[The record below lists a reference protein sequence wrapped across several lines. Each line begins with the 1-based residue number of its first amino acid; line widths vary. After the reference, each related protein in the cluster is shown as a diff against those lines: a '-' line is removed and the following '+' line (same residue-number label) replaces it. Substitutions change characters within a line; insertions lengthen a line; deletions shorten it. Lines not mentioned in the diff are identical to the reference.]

1 MPLVQRGVR
10 ADRRFTFVDAP
21 GHPVI
26 QRKNRT
32 LGTHAPDGRRYEV
45 CPMCSARANLAEPKR
60 NELGQVLDIWHK
72 CMNCGYEDS
81 DKLGPLN

>member
-1 MPLVQRGVR
+1 MPLVQSGPSG
-10 ADRRFTFVDAP
+10 ARRFTFVNAP

-26 QRKNRT
+26 QRKNRA

-45 CPMCSARANLAEPKR
+45 CPMCSARASLREQKR
-60 NELGQVLDIWHK
+60 DDTGHVYDTWWK